1 MEPGQKPEKPW
12 FLDAAFVVPLSIF
25 IGYFWALSQTMGEYT
40 YFNIPYSFI
49 SLNPT
54 NVLARS
60 RPFLAIIAYML
71 IWFVVPSLFV
81 YFMEKNFRLV
91 YWILVCLFGFF
102 LFKAIKEAFNPGK
115 TLLWS
120 IGVGLTVFVVVIAS
134 VCMPISRARRER
146 IRKEQP
152 SNSLP
157 STQLWNYVA
166 ILLTLGAIV
175 GGYFGFFYMGKSNAE
190 TTDTFYLVK
199 QSGGGKEDS
208 ELVFLGTYGDYL
220 VVVPFDRYN
229 NEFESFMILKGDNP
243 TTLLNGYLLQASF
256 PVREIGTVMT
266 LLHARYELEDLIRL
280 DNFQG

>member
-25 IGYFWALSQTMGEYT
+25 IGYFWALSLTIGEYT

-60 RPFLAIIAYML
+60 RPFLATIALVTIAYVL
-71 IWFVVPSLFV
+71 IWIVVVSLLEKNF
-81 YFMEKNFRLV
+81 EKNFRLV
-91 YWILVCLFGFF
+91 YWIVICAFGFYIF
-102 LFKAIKEAFNPGK
+102 QAIKVAFNPGE

-120 IGVGLTVFVVVIAS
+120 IGICLTVFVVVIAS
-134 VCMPISRARRER
+134 VCMPVPIARRER

-157 STQLWNYVA
+157 STQLRNYVA
-166 ILLTLGAIV
+166 ILFTLIAIV
-175 GGYFGFFYMGKSNAE
+175 GGYFGFFCMGKSNAE

-220 VVVPFDRYN
+220 VVVPFHRDTKK
-229 NEFESFMILKGDNP
+229 FESFVILKMPQGDN
-243 TTLLNGYLLQASF
+243 TRLIFTHEQVG
-256 PVREIGTVMT
+256 R
-266 LLHARYELEDLIRL
+266 LERA
-280 DNFQG
+280 QGKSAEVKP